1 MVKKE
6 AAIDNAV
13 FIDGLTIIPVV
24 DVSLDYL
31 VFNNCAAVYG
41 FKEPVAFII
50 ISPAEK
56 RAFRITGEEVSVEQL
71 VKESP
76 EIKEM
81 LQIF

>member
-6 AAIDNAV
+6 ATIDNAV

-24 DVSLDYL
+24 AVSLDHL
-31 VFNNCAAVYG
+31 LFNNFATVYG

-50 ISPAEK
+50 VSPAGK
-56 RAFRITGEEVSVEQL
+56 RAFRITGEEVSIEQL
-71 VKESP
+71 VEECP

-81 LQIF
+81 LQRF